1 MEGYTVQELS
11 EKLES
16 ITCGADAEAFCP
28 QAGRRFVL
36 EQELCDTWPNEME
49 IRKVCNDI
57 EQSGHVLILQW
68 FHEGHLN
75 GMVGRLGAKP
85 VNWDRPMLYRMQ
97 LYIMRNKYHDLNRVM
112 ESFVKDFIENEV
124 DNKQLELQKRN
135 DEEDSDSDYSEALKD
150 VAKLVDDACDT
161 IEDEMLL
168 GRSSSAP
175 V

>member
-1 MEGYTVQELS
+1 MEGYTIQELS
-11 EKLES
+11 EKLQS
-16 ITCGADAEAFCP
+16 ITCGEDAEAFCP
-28 QAGRRFVL
+28 QVGQRFVL
-36 EQELCDTWPNEME
+36 EQDLCDTWPNEME
-49 IRKVCNDI
+49 IRKVCNEI

-75 GMVGRLGAKP
+75 GIVGKLGAKP
-85 VNWDRPMLYRMQ
+85 VNWDRPMVYRLQ

-112 ESFVKDFIENEV
+112 EAFVKDFIENEV

-135 DEEDSDSDYSEALKD
+135 DEEDSDDSDYSAALKD
-150 VAKLVDDACDT
+150 VAKLVDDACDV
-161 IEDEMLL
+161 IEDEML